1 MTFYPG
7 NVSAGHQQTRGDDM
21 PKITVNGVIF
31 KGDSLEEILQ
41 QIDIYL
47 KSEGIEPDD
56 ELNYVYE
63 Y

>member
-1 MTFYPG
+1 
-7 NVSAGHQQTRGDDM
+7 M

-47 KSEGIEPDD
+47 KSEGIEPDA